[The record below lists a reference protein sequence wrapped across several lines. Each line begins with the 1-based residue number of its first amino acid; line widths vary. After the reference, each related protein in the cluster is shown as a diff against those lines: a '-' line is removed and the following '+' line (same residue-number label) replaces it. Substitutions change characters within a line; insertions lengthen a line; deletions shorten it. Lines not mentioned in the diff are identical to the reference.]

1 MIRRCRLL
9 TMVMTLGLTLLLP
22 TGCGQAPSL
31 PTATP
36 TTVPPTSTPAPSPA
50 EEKAYI
56 LERGIIYG
64 KGGDVELK
72 LDLARPGRGEG
83 PFPALVFIFG
93 GSWWTGSRAQFSYQ
107 IREAAERGYVAVSV
121 DYRLTSVRE
130 SGKVKYPFPAQV
142 HDVKC
147 AVRWLRAN
155 ATEYKIDPD
164 HIGAAGW
171 SSGAHLALMLGLTDA
186 SDGLEGECGD
196 LNYSSRV
203 QAVVSLAGPTAFI
216 TFDEEIRYFPIPSS
230 IALIGG
236 TPEEVPEQ
244 ARMASPL
251 TYVSKD
257 DPPVLIIH
265 GDRDP
270 QVPPKQAELLDAKMK
285 EVGASHTLILVT
297 GAGHD
302 ATQLVNFYEDYPL
315 WDFFDRH
322 LKGN

>member
-1 MIRRCRLL
+1 MIRRSRLL
-9 TMVMTLGLTLLLP
+9 TMVMALGLTLLLA

-36 TTVPPTSTPAPSPA
+36 TPVPPTPTPAPSPA

-56 LERGIIYG
+56 VERGIIYG

-93 GSWWTGSRAQFSYQ
+93 GSWYSGGRAQFIST
-107 IREAAERGYVAVSV
+107 IREAAERGYVVVSV
-121 DYRLTSVRE
+121 DYRLTSARE
-130 SGKVKYPFPAQV
+130 NGNVKYPFPAQA

-155 ATEYKIDPD
+155 AREYKIDPD
-164 HIGAAGW
+164 RIGALGW
-171 SSGAHLALMLGLTDA
+171 SSGAHLALILGLTDA
-186 SDGLEGECGD
+186 SHGLEGECGD
-196 LNYSSRV
+196 LDYSSRV
-203 QAVVSLAGPTAFI
+203 QAVVSLAGPTDFI
-216 TFDEEIRYFPIPSS
+216 SFYHETRYRPIE
-230 IALIGG
+230 ALLGG

-244 ARMASPL
+244 YRMASPL

-257 DPPVLIIH
+257 DPPVLSIH
-265 GDRDP
+265 GDRDTY
-270 QVPPKQAELLDAKMK
+270 VPPKQAELLDAKMK
-285 EVGASHTLILVT
+285 EVGASHTLILKT
-297 GAGHD
+297 GATHD
-302 ATQLVNFYEDYPL
+302 VGALVDFQEDYPA